1 MLTARDIMIPNP
13 IQVRYDL
20 SVYEGAKIME
30 QYNIA
35 SLIVVDAEGRV
46 LGMITAKDIVLRVV
60 AKGLDPKEVKLVDI
74 LSKPV
79 TVVDPETPLKS
90 VVNMM
95 IGTGHGHIPVVD
107 KSGRAMGIVT
117 VDDVLKILP
126 ELLEHEE
133 IMRK

>member
-20 SVYEGAKIME
+20 SVYEGAKIMK